1 MFSNYAPGI
10 LPQELAHKEG
20 CDQVLW
26 LFGPS
31 QYITEVGSMNAF
43 VFWKSL
49 QNPHKRQLITPPL
62 DGTIL
67 PGVTRDSIL
76 NLCRQWGEF
85 DVIEAPITIH
95 ELISALAEK
104 RVLEV
109 FGSGTAAIITP
120 VKNIRFRNVDYPI
133 PLDPDDASGG
143 AGPLAKK
150 LWKELVKIQ
159 YGDVAHEWSMLVD

>member
-1 MFSNYAPGI
+1 M
-10 LPQELAHKEG
+10 
-20 CDQVLW
+20 LW

-43 VFWKSL
+43 VYWKSL
-49 QNPHKRQLITPPL
+49 QNPQRRQLVTPPL

-95 ELISALAEK
+95 ELLSALAEE

-120 VKNIRFRNVDYPI
+120 VKNIRFRNMDHPI
-133 PLDPDDASGG
+133 PLDHDNSSGE
-143 AGPLAKK
+143 AGPLAKR
-150 LWKELVKIQ
+150 LWRELIRIQ

>member
-1 MFSNYAPGI
+1 M
-10 LPQELAHKEG
+10 
-20 CDQVLW
+20 
-26 LFGPS
+26 
-31 QYITEVGSMNAF
+31 
-43 VFWKSL
+43 
-49 QNPHKRQLITPPL
+49 
-62 DGTIL
+62 
-67 PGVTRDSIL
+67 
-76 NLCRQWGEF
+76 
-85 DVIEAPITIH
+85 IEAPITIH

-120 VKNIRFRNVDYPI
+120 VKNIRFRNVDCPI
-133 PLDPDDASGG
+133 PLDPDDASEG

>member
-1 MFSNYAPGI
+1 M
-10 LPQELAHKEG
+10 
-20 CDQVLW
+20 LW

-31 QYITEVGSMNAF
+31 QQITEVGSMNAF
-43 VFWKSL
+43 VFWRSL
-49 QNPHKRQLITPPL
+49 QDPQKRQLITPPL

-85 DVIEAPITIH
+85 DVLEAPITVH
-95 ELISALAEK
+95 ELVSALAEK

-120 VKNIRFRNVDYPI
+120 VKNIRFRGADYPI
-133 PLDPDDASGG
+133 PLDPDNPNEG
-143 AGPLAKK
+143 AGPLARR
-150 LWKELVKIQ
+150 LWRELVRIQ
-159 YGDVAHEWSMLVD
+159 YGDVAHEWSVLVD